1 MNELLRPIAELLDDE
16 ELATL
21 VERARLDAQTGVEGI
36 PVSEED
42 DLDDD
47 FDDEDE
53 REEAVHAREHSLFLR
68 GVVGLRFAARA
79 YTLKKDP
86 AGLRP
91 IVWGSWALT
100 AERFDMHL
108 TPVEMIAGAVE
119 RVGPRLREVPG
130 LAVRLAR
137 SPSAWVRRAL
147 ARALPASEEGILRAL
162 AQDDDP
168 EVRETAQAKVG
179 ALDEWG
185 GAFPIAPD
193 GHARE
198 VLEAAREVLDA
209 PPHELG
215 RDAERA
221 VAAFAPLS
229 DALAIACWER
239 LLSREPTSVEAV
251 STWIAR
257 LLERPGGGSALAR
270 ITARWKER
278 ERTPTHEP
286 WLTGAKALDE
296 TIRARASEELLARLR
311 EEASESI
318 RKELAEAVKVLAPA
332 QGDARALLETILGAP
347 IDDAA
352 GAPSDGD
359 AVTAMHLSDVLARWP
374 LEPVLDALIEAR
386 RAGRPGAW
394 ARVTH
399 PVWSRLGPDPVL
411 RERARAEL
419 ASSDDVQVRRRA
431 VSVLLGEHRGE
442 DADDLARELYR
453 DRELRSAVLS
463 YAPKVVI
470 GEARRDLERGELGL
484 FETIAVLSRTPAEE
498 QTDAMWAAARATR
511 DAALAGAAKERD
523 RALSSVGVLARAGD
537 AWDPSDLAFVR
548 EAVEL
553 ALADDEETWLLSSI
567 VQVLE
572 RVDTPESE
580 ALLDELDA
588 RASEEAKE
596 YIDDVRTRR
605 G

>member
-21 VERARLDAQTGVEGI
+21 VERARLDAQTGVKGI
-36 PVSEED
+36 PGADED
-42 DLDDD
+42 DG
-47 FDDEDE
+47 EDE
-53 REEAVHAREHSLFLR
+53 REHDLRDREHSLFLR
-68 GVVGLRFAARA
+68 GLVGLRFAARA
-79 YTLKKDP
+79 YALKKDP

-100 AERFDMHL
+100 AERFDMQL

-119 RVGPRLREVPG
+119 RVGPRLREIPG
-130 LAVRLAR
+130 LAERLAR

-147 ARALPASEEGILRAL
+147 ARALPSSEEGILRAL

-168 EVRETAQAKVG
+168 EVRETARAKVG

-209 PPHELG
+209 QPYDLG

-221 VAAFAPLS
+221 VVAFAPLS

-257 LLERPGGGSALAR
+257 LLERPGGGAALAR
-270 ITARWKER
+270 ITVRWKER
-278 ERTPTHEP
+278 GRTPTHAP
-286 WLTGAKALDE
+286 WLDAAAALDE
-296 TIRARASEELLARLR
+296 GIRARASEELLARLR
-311 EEASESI
+311 QEANESI

-332 QGDARALLETILGAP
+332 QGDARGLLETLLGAS
-347 IDDAA
+347 IEDAA
-352 GAPSDGD
+352 GAPSEGD
-359 AVTAMHLSDVLARWP
+359 AVTAMHLSEVLARWP
-374 LEPVLDALIEAR
+374 LEAVAEALVEAR

-394 ARVTH
+394 DRVTN

-411 RERARAEL
+411 RERARADL
-419 ASSDDVQVRRRA
+419 ASDDVKVRRRA
-431 VSVLLGEHRGE
+431 VSVLLGEHRDE
-442 DADDLARELYR
+442 DAGDLARELYR

-463 YAPKVVI
+463 YAPMAVMT
-470 GEARRDLERGELGL
+470 EARRDLERGELGL
-484 FETIAVLSRTPAEE
+484 SETITVLSCTPAEE
-498 QTDAMWAAARATR
+498 QTDAMWAAARTTR
-511 DAALAGAAKERD
+511 DAALAGAPKERH
-523 RALSSVGVLARAGD
+523 RALSEVEVLARGGD

-548 EAVEL
+548 EAIEL
-553 ALADDEETWLLSSI
+553 ALADEREAWLFASI
-567 VQVLE
+567 VPALE
-572 RVDTPESE
+572 RVDAPESE

-596 YIDDVRTRR
+596 YIDDVRTR